1 MSKNLNETIAH
12 AIHSLTLNEL
22 RKFNPDAEIDNGVPV
37 VNPRLN
43 DPTTNVRVVPN
54 APEEAI
60 GELIYPRK
68 GVRKWASFL
77 FASRC
82 ERVVGIRGALCKS
95 VIRS

>member
-60 GELIYPRK
+60 GELIYQR
-68 GVRKWASFL
+68 
-77 FASRC
+77 
-82 ERVVGIRGALCKS
+82 RGLGNGLDFCLP
-95 VIRS
+95 VDVHNVLWGGRSDV

>member
-60 GELIYPRK
+60 GELIYPR
-68 GVRKWASFL
+68 
-77 FASRC
+77 
-82 ERVVGIRGALCKS
+82 RGLGNGLVFCLP
-95 VIRS
+95 VDVHNVLWGGRSDV

>member
-12 AIHSLTLNEL
+12 AIHSRTLNEL

-68 GVRKWASFL
+68 WANFCLPVDVHNVLWGKGS
-77 FASRC
+77 A
-82 ERVVGIRGALCKS
+82 V
-95 VIRS
+95 